1 MIEFTQQYMLDNVH
15 LNLEQRAAFMCQKGE
30 KWNTYSLRQAY
41 RQLGIKHKL
50 VRLNRL
56 QRAPNK
62 EHLVEG
68 DKQTLLNMHQV
79 LGGCDPDSVVMGLIY
94 LSITAAVIVCWQY
107 FPRRS
112 LQ

>member
-1 MIEFTQQYMLDNVH
+1 MIEFTQQYMLDNLH
-15 LNLEQRAAFMCQKGE
+15 LNLEQRAALMCQKGE
-30 KWNTYSLRQAY
+30 KWNPYSLRQAY

-68 DKQTLLNMHQV
+68 DKQTLLKMHQV
-79 LGGCDPDSVVMGLIY
+79 LQQCDLDSVVMVDECVFSQKSY
-94 LSITAAVIVCWQY
+94 KPMAWSCKY
-107 FPRRS
+107 
-112 LQ
+112 